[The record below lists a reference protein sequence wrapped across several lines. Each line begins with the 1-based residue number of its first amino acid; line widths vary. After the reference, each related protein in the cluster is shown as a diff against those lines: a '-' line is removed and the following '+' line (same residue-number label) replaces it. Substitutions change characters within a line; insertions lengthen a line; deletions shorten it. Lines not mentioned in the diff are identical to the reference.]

1 MKYFSNLLTALSGEQ
16 MEGEASELLF
26 ASLTILVT
34 ILILSI

>member
-1 MKYFSNLLTALSGEQ
+1 MKLFNQLLTALSGEQ

-26 ASLTILVT
+26 ASLAIFTT

>member
-1 MKYFSNLLTALSGEQ
+1 MKYFNNLLTALSGEQ

-26 ASLTILVT
+26 ASFTIFIT